1 MLRGIAD
8 EVRIGQIGQP
18 VVAAAEREHAQCWTV
33 AGRSRCCGQI
43 LDQDEIRAVVDR
55 QLHMV
60 RQRLVHAQI
69 LEHLD
74 HIAFVPDHQVEMVG
88 RVKGAILDGNGEP
101 VAPDAFVHGL
111 DPQGVGGRRLPVLQD
126 DGCLEC
132 RQRVPVGGVGEM
144 GDAGDVEDRA
154 AVVEKRPGGV
164 GQIAL
169 VDIGAET
176 VDELLPARHQHGL
189 VDRAFFGHPD
199 HGGRRGRDL
208 LHIETEV
215 RFPGVNPGR

>member
-8 EVRIGQIGQP
+8 EVRIGQIGQTI
-18 VVAAAEREHAQCWTV
+18 VAAAEREHAQCRTV
-33 AGRSRCCGQI
+33 AGRSHCCGQI

-88 RVKGAILDGNGEP
+88 RIERTVLDGDGES

-111 DPQGVGGRRLPVLQD
+111 DPQGVGGRRLPVLQH
-126 DGCLEC
+126 DGRFER
-132 RQRVPVGGVGEM
+132 RQGVPVGGVGEM
-144 GDAGDVEDRA
+144 GDAGDVEDRP

-169 VDIGAET
+169 IDVGAET

-189 VDRAFFGHPD
+189 VDRAFLGHPD

>member
-8 EVRIGQIGQP
+8 EVGIGQIGQP
-18 VVAAAEREHAQCWTV
+18 VVAAAEREHAQSRTA
-33 AGRSRCCGQI
+33 AGRSHCCGQI

-60 RQRLVHAQI
+60 GQRLVHAQV

-88 RVKGAILDGNGEP
+88 RIERAVLDGNGEP
-101 VAPDAFVHGL
+101 VAPYAFVHGF
-111 DPQGVGGRRLPVLQD
+111 DSQGVGGRGLPVLQD
-126 DGCLEC
+126 DERLERC
-132 RQRVPVGGVGEM
+132 QRVPVGGIGEM
-144 GDAGDVEDRA
+144 GNADDIEDRA

-169 VDIGAET
+169 IDVGAET

-189 VDRAFFGHPD
+189 VDRAFLGHPD

-208 LHIETEV
+208 LHIETEI